1 MPDVTLYLRTQSI
14 QLHSFT
20 QAITAVRLLHFGRA
34 TCTKGKSPIYAR
46 EQMPK
51 SGEGWRKSLQI
62 VPQTRQIKRKQTDK
76 KTSMKYREIQRM
88 TYWEAT
94 DLVQVSHLI
103 L

>member
-46 EQMPK
+46 DQMPK
-51 SGEGWRKSLQI
+51 SGEGWGKSLQI
-62 VPQTRQIKRKQTDK
+62 APQPRQIKRKQTDK